1 MKKIYRSKTNRVIA
15 GIFGGIAEVYGI
27 DPKLLRLLAVFAALA
42 SGIVPA
48 IITYLIAWI
57 IIPQEP

>member
-1 MKKIYRSKTNRVIA
+1 MKKIYRSKKNRVIA

-27 DPKLLRLLAVFAALA
+27 DPKLLRLLAVFVALA

-48 IITYLIAWI
+48 IITYVVAWI
-57 IIPQEP
+57 IIPQE